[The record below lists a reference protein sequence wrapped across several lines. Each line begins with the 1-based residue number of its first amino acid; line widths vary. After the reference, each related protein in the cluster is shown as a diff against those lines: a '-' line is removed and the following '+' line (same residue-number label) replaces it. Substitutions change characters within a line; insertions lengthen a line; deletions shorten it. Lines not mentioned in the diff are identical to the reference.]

1 VLQYVADITCFTANN
16 IYVVH
21 CHTPHEIVAGKTP
34 DITEYMEF
42 AWYEPIFYYEDLPF
56 PDSRRVIARWLGV
69 AHRVGLAL

>member
-1 VLQYVADITCFTANN
+1 
-16 IYVVH
+16 
-21 CHTPHEIVAGKTP
+21 VAGKTP

-42 AWYEPIFYYEDLPF
+42 VWYEPIFYYEDLPF

>member
-1 VLQYVADITCFTANN
+1 
-16 IYVVH
+16 
-21 CHTPHEIVAGKTP
+21 VAGKTP